1 MRNVSRMIITGI
13 IICFA
18 LVAEAQTINVQL
30 KISNP
35 ADVQYTAFFEVCD
48 ILGNTYSITSTNPVN
63 WLENG
68 ISDLTLNC
76 TVFYNVIFPFYI
88 IKVRVNYMNQLA
100 PLRYDEIIPVNSE
113 DLYQQTHFLS
123 VSF

>member
-1 MRNVSRMIITGI
+1 MIITGI